1 MECPVK
7 ARDDVAVLMDY
18 CAGKLEPRRAEAV
31 EQHVTVCES
40 CQQWVR
46 QQQAVW
52 SALDAWEAAPVP
64 ADFDRKLYQRIERE
78 ARPRWWPAFSLALV
92 STVALAL
99 LLIRPL
105 PPAPVPLP
113 RQAQVENVDA
123 EHLEETLDDM
133 EMLRDLS
140 TAVSLDPRSM

>member
-7 ARDDVAVLMDY
+7 TREDGAVLMDY
-18 CAGKLEPRRAEAV
+18 CAGRLKPRRAEAV
-31 EQHVTVCES
+31 ERHVAE
-40 CQQWVR
+40 CQACQRWVQ
-46 QQQAVW
+46 QQQALW
-52 SALDAWEAAPVP
+52 TALDAWEAAPLS

-78 ARPRWWPAFSLALV
+78 ARPRWWPAFSLALASV
-92 STVALAL
+92 VALAL

-105 PPAPVPLP
+105 PPQPAPLP

-123 EHLEETLDDM
+123 EHLEKTLDDM

-140 TAVSLDPRSM
+140 AAVSPDPRSM